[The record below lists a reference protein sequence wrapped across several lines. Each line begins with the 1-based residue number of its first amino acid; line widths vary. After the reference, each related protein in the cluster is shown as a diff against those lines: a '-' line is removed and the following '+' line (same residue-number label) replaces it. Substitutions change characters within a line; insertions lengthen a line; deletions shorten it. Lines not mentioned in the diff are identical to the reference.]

1 MARKEP
7 KKNVLRTLALR
18 SGNECAYPDCP
29 AEIVDSENDYVG
41 ELAHIEAAEPKGP
54 RFNPEQTDEE
64 RRGLDNLMFMCHP
77 HHTKIDNNIE
87 KFPVERLKEFKYN
100 HEKNQKINSKSISD
114 DHIKTIQQQEGNSYL
129 DEPEEEINLD
139 DQVKLK
145 EWLDENSDYNLDH
158 LKNNLE
164 TLQNFKKKTREI
176 VYLIVKTVDE
186 SEIIDFTEIK
196 ELINDSEEK
205 SLFEKFKLLLKKNYI
220 EDHYFY
226 TYEDILHEW
235 DKNIEYII
243 SKNSLRISSES
254 KILVDIFQYF
264 KTSLKDREAAKLLK
278 KLITKIDISV
288 LN

>member
-114 DHIKTIQQQEGNSYL
+114 DHIKTIQQKEGNSYL

-139 DQVKLK
+139 DQLKLK
-145 EWLDENSDYNLDH
+145 EWLDKNSDYNLDH

-164 TLQNFKKKTREI
+164 ILQNLKNKTREI
-176 VYLIVKTVDE
+176 VYLIVKTFE
-186 SEIIDFTEIK
+186 TGNIDFAEIK
-196 ELINDSEEK
+196 ELINDSKEDA
-205 SLFEKFKLLLKKNYI
+205 LFEKFELLLKKNI
-220 EDHYFY
+220 IDDHHVYSDVL
-226 TYEDILHEW
+226 EQVLDC
-235 DKNIEYII
+235 DKDIEYII
-243 SKNSLRISSES
+243 SKKSLRISSES
-254 KILVDIFQYF
+254 TILVDIFRYF
-264 KTSLKDREAAKLLK
+264 KTSLEDREAAKLLK

-288 LN
+288 FN

>member
-7 KKNVLRTLALR
+7 KRNVLRTLALR

-64 RRGLDNLMFMCHP
+64 RRGIDNLMFMCHP

-100 HEKNQKINSKSISD
+100 HEKNQKTNSKSISD
-114 DHIKTIQQQEGNSYL
+114 DHIKTIQNSYL
-129 DEPEEEINLD
+129 DEPEEEINLE

-145 EWLDENSDYNLDH
+145 EWLDENSDYNLAH
-158 LKNNLE
+158 LKRNLE

-176 VYLIVKTVDE
+176 VYLMVKTFG

-196 ELINDSEEK
+196 ELINDSKEDA
-205 SLFEKFKLLLKKNYI
+205 LLEKFKLLLKKDII
-220 EDHYFY
+220 EDHHAYSDVL
-226 TYEDILHEW
+226 EQVLDC

-243 SKNSLRISSES
+243 SKESLRISRSS
-254 KILVDIFQYF
+254 TILVDIFRYF
-264 KTSLKDREAAKLLK
+264 KTSLEDREAAKLLK